1 MIEGPDDAMDDSEP
15 VDFRAVSSESLF
27 GKRRE
32 VYRLET
38 EKLEG
43 LVDCQLCKLIFDYTK
58 TCNHFTME
66 TDLKEDQL
74 KQFSK

>member
-1 MIEGPDDAMDDSEP
+1 MDFMNINSE
-15 VDFRAVSSESLF
+15 DLF

-32 VYRLET
+32 VYRLKAQ
-38 EKLEG
+38 KLEG

-66 TDLKEDQL
+66 TDLKAE
-74 KQFSK
+74 

>member
-1 MIEGPDDAMDDSEP
+1 LIVPIDFKGINSE
-15 VDFRAVSSESLF
+15 ELF

-32 VYRLET
+32 VYRLKA

-43 LVDCQLCKLIFDYTK
+43 LVDCQLCKLVFDYTK

-66 TDLKEDQL
+66 TDLKPDELQMFA
-74 KQFSK
+74 KQS